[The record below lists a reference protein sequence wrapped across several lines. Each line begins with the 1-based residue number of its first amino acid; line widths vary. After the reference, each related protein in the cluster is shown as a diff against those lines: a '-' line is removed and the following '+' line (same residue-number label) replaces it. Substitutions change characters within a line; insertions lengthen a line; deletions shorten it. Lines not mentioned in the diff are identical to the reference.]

1 MSRGYGLIFSLK
13 VVFTFLS
20 LPHPPG
26 LQGSLD
32 RLQLEYVDIVFANRS
47 DPNSPM
53 EGKNQHPQTW
63 QPFKTEHL
71 SNLHQEASLL
81 PVKHPPISL
90 AEAQIQG

>member
-1 MSRGYGLIFSLK
+1 MSLLK

-47 DPNSPM
+47 DPSSPM
-53 EGKNQHPQTW
+53 EGKSQHPKPGSPSIPGTV
-63 QPFKTEHL
+63 
-71 SNLHQEASLL
+71 SNVQQEAKL
-81 PVKHPPISL
+81 PPPTHPPI
-90 AEAQIQG
+90 AEAQIRG